1 MLALYVCTHK
11 NMSLYSYTSK
21 FYTKLELCTVYEGI
35 VFPVG
40 TKDKWAKPSD
50 IEQVDVKPPNQR
62 RAAGRPKT
70 ERFKS
75 FSEQSK
81 NQYRCSSCGISG
93 HNKVAC
99 KNPIKFE
106 ARDSSKK
113 EKKPRSK

>member
-1 MLALYVCTHK
+1 MCRHK
-11 NMSLYSYTSK
+11 NLSLYSYTSN
-21 FYTKLELCTVYEGI
+21 FYTKLELSAVYEGI

-50 IEQVDVKPPNQR
+50 IDQVDIRPPNQR
-62 RAAGRPKT
+62 RALGRPKT

-81 NQYRCSSCGISG
+81 NQYRCGRCGIIG

-99 KNPIKFE
+99 KNRIKFE
-106 ARDSSKK
+106 AGESSKK